1 MKQLLIVFIATALS
15 FGSMAQTQTS
25 KMNLNLSKK
34 DGVVMMGGK
43 MMMVKDGKVSSLRK
57 QMTLGNGTTVMTDGL
72 CTKKDGT
79 KMIMNEGDHLDMAGN
94 IHLKKVLKRPGRL
107 VLKENIANIL
117 HLTVTLRLA

>member
-1 MKQLLIVFIATALS
+1 MKQLLIVFTATALS
-15 FGSMAQTQTS
+15 FGSIAQTQTS

-57 QMTLGNGTTVMTDGL
+57 QMTLGNGTTVMTDGI

-79 KMIMNEGDHLDMAGN
+79 KMIMNEGDQMDMAGN
-94 IHLKKVLKRPGRL
+94 MHLKKVSRRPGRL
-107 VLKENIANIL
+107 ILKENTAMI
-117 HLTVTLRLA
+117 